1 MKGNLF
7 KILIIICILVV
18 VVLTFALKQLN
29 KTHTDIRNS
38 KPAMVLTAQ
47 NLINEF
53 EEDEEAANIKYT
65 EKVIQLDGI
74 INDISITDGNS
85 VLTIKKNDS
94 GSGIICQMLTED
106 NLNTIKLKKGQ
117 HVTVKGKCTGFL
129 LDVMMVR
136 CVILNEKN
144 E

>member
-1 MKGNLF
+1 MKGSLF
-7 KILIIICILVV
+7 KILILICLLIVIA
-18 VVLTFALKQLN
+18 LTFALKQLN

-38 KPAMVLTAQ
+38 NPAMVLTAQ

-53 EEDEEAANIKYT
+53 EEDEEAATIKYT

-117 HVTVKGKCTGFL
+117 HVTIKGKCIGFL